1 MDTIKIF
8 YADLRSFP
16 VIVGQSW
23 GVFWVYFQEKR
34 IKKGRA
40 LKESPFLVEW
50 GLVLGSITCAL
61 DENPLFLGIVA
72 LVEKQYLCT
81 PKEHLYL
88 TIYNFTII
96 NSKLSTP
103 N

>member
-50 GLVLGSITCAL
+50 VLVLGSITCAL

-72 LVEKQYLCT
+72 LVEKQYLCN
-81 PKEHLYL
+81 PKEHLYW
-88 TIYNFTII
+88 TILQ
-96 NSKLSTP
+96 LSTL
-103 N
+103 NCQL

>member
-34 IKKGRA
+34 IKKERA

-72 LVEKQYLCT
+72 LVEKQYLCS
-81 PKEHLYL
+81 PKEPLYL
-88 TIYNFTII
+88 TILQFAILQLFTL
-96 NSKLSTP
+96 NY
-103 N
+103 